1 MRTKFDIKNHKRWNW
16 KTISIK
22 KMIRKSKNNN
32 KKNKNQIWYKNKMS
46 MNIFFKK
53 INKKFKIKY
62 IAIDQIYIKIN
73 CKEMKF

>member
-1 MRTKFDIKNHKRWNW
+1 
-16 KTISIK
+16 
-22 KMIRKSKNNN
+22 
-32 KKNKNQIWYKNKMS
+32 